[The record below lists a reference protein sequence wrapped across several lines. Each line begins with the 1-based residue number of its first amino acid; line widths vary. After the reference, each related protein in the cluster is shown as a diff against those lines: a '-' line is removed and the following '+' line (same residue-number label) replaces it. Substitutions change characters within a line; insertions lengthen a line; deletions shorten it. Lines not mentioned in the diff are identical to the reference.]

1 MKRALFIVLFA
12 CAVMIS
18 YQAQTS
24 AQNAQS
30 AFDQLKSLA
39 GEWQGQSSM
48 GGQSYPVKLK
58 YEVISGGSAVIETMQ
73 PGTEP
78 AMVSV
83 YHENGDK
90 LMMTHYCTGNNQPRL
105 QTASLA
111 TPGKLDFEFL
121 DISNMNSADG
131 EYISGLILT
140 IKDKDHITEE
150 WKHSGKETMG
160 NMVVDYVRVK

>member
-1 MKRALFIVLFA
+1 MKRAFLVLFV
-12 CAVMIS
+12 CALIIS
-18 YQAQTS
+18 YQAQIS

-48 GGQSYPVKLK
+48 GGQTFPVKLK
-58 YEVISGGSAVIETMQ
+58 YEVISGGSAVMETMQ
-73 PGTEP
+73 GGTEP

-90 LMMTHYCTGNNQPRL
+90 LMMTHYCSGNNQPRL

-121 DISNMNSADG
+121 DISNLTSADG
-131 EYISGLILT
+131 EHISGLVLT

-150 WKHSGKETMG
+150 WKHSGKGTTG
-160 NMVVDYVRVK
+160 NMVVDYTRVK

>member
-1 MKRALFIVLFA
+1 MKRALFVALLV
-12 CAVMIS
+12 CAVTLA
-18 YQAQTS
+18 YQTQVS

-48 GGQSYPVKLK
+48 GGKTYPVKLK
-58 YEVISGGSAVIETMQ
+58 FEVISGGSAVMETLQ
-73 PGTEP
+73 PGNEP
-78 AMVSV
+78 PMTSV

-90 LMMTHYCTGNNQPRL
+90 LMMTHYCSGNNQPRL
-105 QTASLA
+105 QTATLA

-121 DISNMNSADG
+121 DISNLTSPDV
-131 EYISGLILT
+131 EHISGMSLT
-140 IKDKDHITEE
+140 IKDNDHITEE

-160 NMVVDYVRVK
+160 NMVVDFTRVK

>member
-1 MKRALFIVLFA
+1 MKRALFVVLLV
-12 CAVMIS
+12 CAVMMAP
-18 YQAQTS
+18 QALLS

-30 AFDQLKSLA
+30 AFDQVKSLA

-48 GGQSYPVKLK
+48 GGQTFPVKLK
-58 YEVISGGSAVIETMQ
+58 FEVISGGSAVMETMQ
-73 PGTEP
+73 PGNEP

-90 LMMTHYCTGNNQPRL
+90 IMMTHYCTGNNQPRL

-121 DISNMNSADG
+121 DISNLTSPDT
-131 EYISGLILT
+131 EHISGMVLT
-140 IKDKDHITEE
+140 IKDNDHITEE

-160 NMVVDYVRVK
+160 NMVVEFTRVK